1 MKIQEIFKR
10 YDNGFELSI
19 PNMELNGNIIGVLGH
34 IGSGKTS
41 LLKTISRLNN
51 GRYEFITNE
60 IIYMIEYDKIPNSK
74 ISLIRDVYA
83 ATNQNFDKQIFDELT
98 SQFDIDVNNFS
109 SELSE
114 GQRKILSFML
124 TISVDSEIL
133 LLDEPFSKIDPY
145 NRKIIL
151 NYIIQKANKKNHIII
166 ASHEISNLQRI
177 IDQAILIKD
186 GRIINSSSI
195 ENIEKNHTDIKEW
208 YRENYM
214 E

>member
-109 SELSE
+109 SELRE